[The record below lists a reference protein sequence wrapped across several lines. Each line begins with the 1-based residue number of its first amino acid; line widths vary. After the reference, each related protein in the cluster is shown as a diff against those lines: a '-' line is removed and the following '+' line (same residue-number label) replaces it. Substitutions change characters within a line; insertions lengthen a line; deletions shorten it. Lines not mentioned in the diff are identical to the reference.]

1 MMGSCQESTQ
11 QGEACAD
18 IKNGAGT
25 LGEVART
32 IKFGVVSCYGKPFER
47 TREYRL
53 AGISSGMGW

>member
-1 MMGSCQESTQ
+1 VREWTQ
-11 QGEACAD
+11 QREACGD

-32 IKFGVVSCYGKPFER
+32 IKFGVVSCYGKSFER
-47 TREYRL
+47 TREYRR